1 MIVYN
6 MQSTPRTLLSID
18 IGIINL
24 SYCLLQI
31 VPATTRNITI
41 LSWGIINLSDN
52 KPCCHSGCKNTGTT
66 CIPTMTADEIA
77 KHSTSRRIT
86 ELKLHKKTTAELAAM
101 VGGASGT
108 KPELINMISANI
120 LKECREKPAS
130 SPEGQVFCAKHA
142 KLYAKPLP
150 KEYRG
155 KLEKKK
161 MPEIIATAEA
171 LGISVADTT
180 GKKIKK
186 QDLITAIQAKLAA
199 QYATP
204 AAKED
209 TMRINIVKLAGKITE
224 KFNETFAGCH
234 IDTVI
239 IENQIVHTGAGAGA
253 GVGVGAKAKPIKMKL
268 IQCMVTQYFS
278 TSFQYGVGKIEG
290 VSAANKLKFGCAPSG
305 GAQGSATVE
314 ESESAAY
321 KKRKNAAIER
331 VAEWLKHPNNAIANA
346 HWVREFATYE
356 KADDMADSLLQGL
369 QYVSTSAVAAAADN
383 DVAVA

>member
-1 MIVYN
+1 
-6 MQSTPRTLLSID
+6 MQIA
-18 IGIINL
+18 
-24 SYCLLQI
+24 
-31 VPATTRNITI
+31 PAITI

-52 KPCCHSGCKNTGTT
+52 KPCCHPGCKNTGTT
-66 CIPTMTADEIA
+66 CIPALTADEMA
-77 KHSTSRRIT
+77 KHSASRHIT
-86 ELKLHKKTTAELAAM
+86 ELKLHKKTAAELAEM

-120 LKECREKPAS
+120 LRECREKSVS

-161 MPEIIATAEA
+161 MPEILAAAET

-253 GVGVGAKAKPIKMKL
+253 GAAAGAKAKPIKMKL

-290 VSAANKLKFGCAPSG
+290 VSAANKLKFGAPAAPSG
-305 GAQGSATVE
+305 GAQESA
-314 ESESAAY
+314 SAAY
-321 KKRKNAAIER
+321 KKRKNAAIQR
-331 VAEWLKHPNNAIANA
+331 VAEWLKHPDNADANSQWA
-346 HWVREFATYE
+346 REFATYE

-369 QYVSTSAVAAAADN
+369 QYISTSVMAVGGDV
-383 DVAVA
+383 VAVA